1 MHKIKDILQFSE
13 KTDEK
18 QVEIEVTVSETKEE
32 KTVKKE
38 VEVDV
43 KQPSIFDF

>member
-1 MHKIKDILQFSE
+1 MKDILQFSE

-18 QVEIEVTVSETKEE
+18 QIEIYVPVNNKEKE
-32 KTVKKE
+32 GNKKE
-38 VEVDV
+38 REREI